1 MADGRKRVNLLI
13 GLLIATL
20 AVASVLMLVSFF
32 FAP

>member
-1 MADGRKRVNLLI
+1 MADGRKRMNLLI

-20 AVASVLMLVSFF
+20 TVASVLMLVSVF